1 MITLTGNAFICTDIH
16 IGRRSFSFEK
26 AKATLDYLYE
36 EIVAT
41 DCNNIFIL
49 GDFFDSRK
57 QIDWRVLNYTI
68 EFFSKLQ
75 ELDKPII
82 IVVGNHDIYFK
93 NTISENSV
101 SFLAKMFSNVSIIDK
116 TQFVKFNDKNLL
128 FVPWLVDELDD
139 NNPTKLQ
146 IKEADMVLG
155 HFEFINF
162 QLLPGVMSTH
172 GFSDDDYKNKRVLSG
187 HYHIGSER
195 NSVKYL
201 GVCEQMNW
209 SDFNEKK
216 GIHILDEE
224 LELTFVENTRLE
236 RFVKLW
242 FDSTNEKPI
251 TVEGYTIGKPFK
263 IDSVQTLLKK
273 VDVGVC
279 NFRVY
284 LKDVSNKVAY
294 NNFIVALDVNQIS
307 YTIIDVTPEMH
318 QLIYNDHED
327 TDEDENINDMLLK
340 LLSDD
345 NKKLFSEIYT
355 EAIQLGEI

>member
-1 MITLTGNAFICTDIH
+1 M
-16 IGRRSFSFEK
+16 E
-26 AKATLDYLYE
+26 YLYE

-41 DCNNIFIL
+41 CPSNIFIL

-68 EFFSKLQ
+68 EFFSKIQ
-75 ELDKPII
+75 ELGDKRVI
-82 IVVGNHDIYFK
+82 IVVGNHDSYFK
-93 NTISENSV
+93 NTIAENSV

-128 FVPWLVDELDD
+128 FVPWLIDENDD
-139 NNPTKLQ
+139 NNPTLLQ
-146 IKEADMVLG
+146 IKSADMILG

-209 SDFNEKK
+209 TDFNERK

-251 TVEGYTIGKPFK
+251 TVEGYTIGVPFR

-273 VDVGVC
+273 VDVDVC

-284 LKDVSNKVAY
+284 LKDISNRVAY
-294 NNFIVALDVNQIS
+294 NNFIVALDVNNIS

-318 QLIYNDHED
+318 QLIYNDHEVV

-340 LLSDD
+340 LLNDD
-345 NKKLFSEIYT
+345 NKKKLFSEIYA